1 MKPNCFDPCSW
12 QLKYC
17 LSRDAGNPRPR
28 SACIQPQLAER
39 TATVMVSRGT
49 DSLITGLGILAIES
63 YPLRHA
69 RSPATAPLSAERNEM
84 TPMALI
90 ASLAASRVN
99 HPPQPDEGE

>member
-49 DSLITGLGILAIES
+49 DSLITGLGILAIEII
-63 YPLRHA
+63 P
-69 RSPATAPLSAERNEM
+69 TAPRAHSCNRTIER
-84 TPMALI
+84 
-90 ASLAASRVN
+90 RKK
-99 HPPQPDEGE
+99 

>member
-17 LSRDAGNPRPR
+17 LSGDAGNPRPR

-49 DSLITGLGILAIES
+49 DGLVTGLGVLAIES
-63 YPLRHA
+63 YRLRHA
-69 RSPATAPLSAERNEM
+69 RSPATAPLSAGRNEM

-90 ASLAASRVN
+90 ASLAAKQSES
-99 HPPQPDEGE
+99 PTTT